1 MLECNNSARN
11 HLKVHGM
18 VALAQGLG
26 RPCKPLANR
35 LETRT
40 IKWVKAHHHQ
50 IPIRGALSSPKAS
63 EMVVIVPGGH
73 V

>member
-1 MLECNNSARN
+1 
-11 HLKVHGM
+11 M